1 MPSRQILVAF
11 LATLSFLAPRL
22 AQAQQKIGIVD
33 YQRSVLEADEGKAA
47 RAHLEQMKDAK
58 QKEFD
63 KAQEA
68 LAKEGDTLQKQAPT
82 MTEAARTQQASDY
95 QKKVLDLR
103 QAMAKGEAELGQS
116 QREAFGPIEEKMQ
129 GMVAAVAQREGFSIV
144 LIKQAVAFGPASLDV
159 TNEVIRMYNEKYKV
173 TTPAAAKTPASTSTK
188 KSDTPKK

>member
-11 LATLSFLAPRL
+11 LATLSLLAPRL

-33 YQRSVLEADEGKAA
+33 YQRAVLEVDEGKAA
-47 RAHLEQMKDAK
+47 RARLEQMKDSK

-63 KAQEA
+63 KAQEV

-82 MTEAARTQQASDY
+82 MTEAARTQQAADY
-95 QKKVLDLR
+95 QKKVVELR
-103 QAMAKGEAELGQS
+103 QAMAKGEADLGQS

-129 GMVAAVAQREGFSIV
+129 TTVATVAQREGFAMILV
-144 LIKQAVAFGPASLDV
+144 KQAVAFGPASLDV

-173 TTPAAAKTPASTSTK
+173 ATPAASTK
-188 KSDTPKK
+188 KTDTPKK

>member
-1 MPSRQILVAF
+1 MLSRQILVAF
-11 LATLSFLAPRL
+11 LATVSLLAPRL

-33 YQRSVLEADEGKAA
+33 YQRAVLEVDEGKAA
-47 RAHLEQMKDAK
+47 RTRLEQLKDTK

-82 MTEAARTQQASDY
+82 MTEATRTQQAADY
-95 QKKVLDLR
+95 QKKVIDLR
-103 QAMAKGEAELGQS
+103 QAMAKGEAELSQN
-116 QREAFGPIEEKMQ
+116 QREAFGPIEERMQ
-129 GMVAAVAQREGFSIV
+129 GIVGTVAQREGFSIV
-144 LIKQAVAFGPASLDV
+144 LIKQAVAFGPPSLDV

-173 TTPAAAKTPASTSTK
+173 ATPPPAK

>member
-11 LATLSFLAPRL
+11 LATLSLLVPRL

-33 YQRSVLEADEGKAA
+33 YQRAVLEVDEGRAA
-47 RAHLEQMKDAK
+47 RTRLEQMKDAK

-82 MTEAARTQQASDY
+82 MTEATRTQQAADY
-95 QKKVLDLR
+95 QKKVVELR
-103 QAMAKGEAELGQS
+103 QAMAKGEADLAQS
-116 QREAFGPIEEKMQ
+116 QREAFGPIEERMQ
-129 GMVAAVAQREGFSIV
+129 AMVAAVAQRESFSMV
-144 LIKQAVAFGPASLDV
+144 LVKQAVAFGPASLDV
-159 TNEVIRMYNEKYKV
+159 TNEVIRAYNEKYKV
-173 TTPAAAKTPASTSTK
+173 TTPAASTK

>member
-1 MPSRQILVAF
+1 MLSRKILVVS

-33 YQRSVLEADEGKAA
+33 YQRAVLEVDEGKAA
-47 RAHLEQMKDAK
+47 RARLEQMKDAK

-63 KAQEA
+63 KAQET

-95 QKKVLDLR
+95 QKKVLELR
-103 QAMAKGEAELGQS
+103 QAMSKGEADLGQS

-129 GMVAAVAQREGFSIV
+129 GMVSAVAQREGFSMV
-144 LIKQAVAFGPASLDV
+144 LVKQAVAFGPASLDI
-159 TNEVIRMYNEKYKV
+159 TNEVIRSYNEKYKV
-173 TTPAAAKTPASTSTK
+173 TTPAASSK

>member
-11 LATLSFLAPRL
+11 LATLSLLAPRL
-22 AQAQQKIGIVD
+22 AQAQQKIGVVD
-33 YQRSVLEADEGKAA
+33 YQRAVLEVDEGKAA
-47 RAHLEQMKDAK
+47 RARLEQMKDSK

-82 MTEAARTQQASDY
+82 MTETARTQQAAEY
-95 QKKVLDLR
+95 QKKVVELR
-103 QAMAKGEAELGQS
+103 QAMAKGEADLGQS

-129 GMVAAVAQREGFSIV
+129 TTVATVAQREGFSMILV
-144 LIKQAVAFGPASLDV
+144 KQAVAFGPGSLDV

-173 TTPAAAKTPASTSTK
+173 AATPAASTK